1 MAIDAVI
8 PGDLFEE
15 GASGAAVRNAGQRP
29 VDRILG
35 YASVSTCDGPEQK
48 GMKHNAPVGDRRL
61 IEFPRIVDP
70 DGSLTFIE
78 EARHVPFSIRRVF
91 YVYDVRTGGGRG
103 AHAHRTLE
111 QVIVCLTGL
120 LTVRLDDG
128 YHKAS
133 HELSR
138 PEIGL
143 YVPPMTW
150 MSVGNFTPG
159 TVYMVLASDFYNES
173 DYYRDYR
180 EFLGAVR
187 GGG

>member
-1 MAIDAVI
+1 M
-8 PGDLFEE
+8 FRRR
-15 GASGAAVRNAGQRP
+15 GASAAVRHAGE
-29 VDRILG
+29 
-35 YASVSTCDGPEQK
+35 ASVDAPRRYAFIQDRVGREPND
-48 GMKHNAPVGDRRL
+48 MKHKALIGDHRL

-91 YVYDVRTGGGRG
+91 YVYDVRTGGRRG
-103 AHAHRTLE
+103 AHAHKTLE
-111 QVIVCLTGL
+111 QVIVCLAGG
-120 LTVRLDDG
+120 LTVSLDDA
-128 YHKAS
+128 YNKAS

-150 MSVGNFTPG
+150 MSVGNFAPG

-173 DYYRDYR
+173 DYYRDYG

-187 GGG
+187 GDG